1 MQNKIVPKIYEIDYD
16 FIIKN
21 YLDQSQWNK
30 TWTLLVYKQFTFTLI
45 MTNIDVQD
53 NAVYFQLKLTHP
65 SYTTKTDTISYHI
78 DKSNIDMLKK
88 SIEGTILRL
97 IKWQELAAIAM
108 LDEYKAAYEKMEIER
123 EELIKIAK
131 DYLADC
137 EITNRSI
144 IHNYSD
150 DFMNGNEKIREL
162 RTRFYNSKLYTL
174 FTDLYLTY
182 ADIYS
187 NESLKELVNNTL
199 HSTDSLKTLLEIDSY
214 FATVGTDSWVEEMK
228 QRLEKI

>member
-45 MTNIDVQD
+45 MTSIDVQN
-53 NAVYFQLKLTHP
+53 NAVCFQLKLTHP
-65 SYTTKTDTISYHI
+65 SYITKTDSICYHI

-97 IKWQELAAIAM
+97 IKCMEETAIVN
-108 LDEYKAAYEKMEIER
+108 LEEYKSIYEKMEVER
-123 EELIKIAK
+123 EKLINIAK
-131 DYLADC
+131 DYLDDC
-137 EITNRSI
+137 EITNKNI
-144 IHNYSD
+144 IYSYSEN
-150 DFMNGNEKIREL
+150 FMNDNEEIWNL
-162 RTRFYNSKLYTL
+162 RLDFYNSKRYTV

-182 ADIYS
+182 ADIYN
-187 NESLKELVNNTL
+187 NEGLRHHVNNAL
-199 HSTDSLKTLLEIDSY
+199 SSTDSLEIVSDINSY
-214 FATVGTDSWVEEMK
+214 FATVGSDSWIEAIK
-228 QRLEKI
+228 KRLEKI